1 MNRLVAYRNP
11 ILAREL
17 YKRSRARS
25 TAVILTS
32 YLFFFGLV
40 FCWAYYLVYD
50 NSEQYAPN
58 QYGYGYGF
66 TQSDYA
72 RLGQASFEVAL
83 ILILCVVGL
92 LVPAIAANS
101 IVGERRSQTLMPI
114 QLSLL
119 RPFDIVFGKIASS
132 VMLIVLLVLATMPVL
147 MVSYM
152 IGGIRFS
159 GVVGGLAVIVLT
171 AFFVSAVSVLM
182 STLMKS
188 SVAAIILS
196 YGITAMFSFGLF
208 TVVIIGVSLYYALSS
223 NWLVDDP
230 FLVELFL
237 ALSLSI
243 NPLVALA
250 HASTI
255 AASSVGPLGELSENL
270 TNSAAGA
277 GWPVDFL
284 AGGKIFWV
292 GFYVAVVGILSFFSV
307 RWACRKLRLP
317 AKK

>member
-40 FCWAYYLVYD
+40 FCWSYYVVYD
-50 NSEQYAPN
+50 NSERYAPN

-72 RLGQASFEVAL
+72 RLGQQSFETAL

-147 MVSYM
+147 MVPYM

-196 YGITAMFSFGLF
+196 YVITAMFSFGLF
-208 TVVIIGVSLYYALSS
+208 TVLYIGIALYISLTTG
-223 NWLVDDP
+223 WLYDTPVLIDV
-230 FLVELFL
+230 FVFL
-237 ALSLSI
+237 ALSI

-255 AASSVGPLGELSENL
+255 AASSDGLLGELSENL
-270 TNSAAGA
+270 TGA
-277 GWPVDFL
+277 TTGIWLVDFL
-284 AGGKIFWV
+284 ASEKIFWL
-292 GFYVAVVGILSFFSV
+292 GFYLVIVGILSISSV